1 MSELFSKESIEE
13 TISKVNFI
21 LSLKE
26 EEKTDDFLLKY
37 KIKIIFQEKENIDII
52 QFPKMPNDQKRL
64 LIIFVELID
73 LIFHQT
79 KEKREEIYNTNIEDI
94 KEEKIKKIFTD
105 LEIFQ
110 KMDIP
115 ITKKKIENLYK
126 IMFDSMKKNNYT
138 VIENIESIFLN
149 MAFFACLNS
158 LLKFEIYSIIIRIFL
173 GPYGVKINFKET
185 SINIDDDISLDLI
198 LDLFNQKELN
208 DKLVFQSLLILKYQF
223 LRDKIIKCNFPQILE
238 AIKNTTVKFKNSNS
252 GESVF
257 VEKISMMFTEE
268 ITNLTSKNKKKRKKK
283 KNKASQKIKSKNFVQ
298 NKIELEKEE
307 KITEQDVNYI
317 YNKAIQEKNQQIKE
331 VKKIDKKLSEEN
343 NDIFSVKI
351 DEEISSQN
359 KADSSEAKK
368 ESDCEII
375 LRDLNINIGDSFKN
389 YINRS
394 INIILNMEDKRKLSD
409 ELIQLKNV
417 AFNFVEDIN
426 KNTKKMYETIESMNK
441 KINDLISDKN
451 KMQNKIDEMQNKI
464 DEMQNEHDEMKNEFD
479 EMQNEFDEMQNEFDK
494 MQNNY
499 QEIRET
505 LGDIQCR
512 YLSKN
517 FLKCFKRYLTR
528 EDFNKI
534 SNDEISKGKVISNRV
549 GMIFADKCNKRK
561 LKIVQNLIEKSFN
574 LLKRGNDMAHSLII
588 DNYNDEIHEYKVK
601 NNLDTVDY
609 PAIFCFLIELGI
621 TEEYFEDSFC
631 FLKKFFDN
639 DLNLKILNNN
649 YLATYL
655 K

>member
-64 LIIFVELID
+64 LIKFVELID

-105 LEIFQ
+105 LEIFK

-307 KITEQDVNYI
+307 KITEQDVNCFC
-317 YNKAIQEKNQQIKE
+317 
-331 VKKIDKKLSEEN
+331 LS
-343 NDIFSVKI
+343 F
-351 DEEISSQN
+351 
-359 KADSSEAKK
+359 
-368 ESDCEII
+368 
-375 LRDLNINIGDSFKN
+375 
-389 YINRS
+389 
-394 INIILNMEDKRKLSD
+394 
-409 ELIQLKNV
+409 LKN
-417 AFNFVEDIN
+417 
-426 KNTKKMYETIESMNK
+426 
-441 KINDLISDKN
+441 
-451 KMQNKIDEMQNKI
+451 
-464 DEMQNEHDEMKNEFD
+464 
-479 EMQNEFDEMQNEFDK
+479 
-494 MQNNY
+494 
-499 QEIRET
+499 
-505 LGDIQCR
+505 
-512 YLSKN
+512 
-517 FLKCFKRYLTR
+517 
-528 EDFNKI
+528 
-534 SNDEISKGKVISNRV
+534 
-549 GMIFADKCNKRK
+549 
-561 LKIVQNLIEKSFN
+561 
-574 LLKRGNDMAHSLII
+574 
-588 DNYNDEIHEYKVK
+588 
-601 NNLDTVDY
+601 
-609 PAIFCFLIELGI
+609 
-621 TEEYFEDSFC
+621 
-631 FLKKFFDN
+631 
-639 DLNLKILNNN
+639 
-649 YLATYL
+649 
-655 K
+655 